1 MRIENLGQ
9 QPQRILTQRAE
20 RILDVPARLL
30 ARTGDRPLNQHRRP
44 LVDAIGMKRV
54 VTRRQ
59 WADEILRFELF
70 EADGTSRLFVV
81 ERCRSTRLTNRNLG
95 FGDDARFEVDN
106 FIAVRGGA
114 GLLRSVGRCHIAGVV
129 VFDEILI
136 TDLAELFHQCFRTTT
151 GFLWIG

>member
-30 ARTGDRPLNQHRRP
+30 ARTGDRPLNQPDTFTKFETIQFRRRNGGKIASRDASNTFRKFVINYFHFVLLEHRRP

-59 WADEILRFELF
+59 WADEILRFEP
-70 EADGTSRLFVV
+70 D
-81 ERCRSTRLTNRNLG
+81 
-95 FGDDARFEVDN
+95 
-106 FIAVRGGA
+106 
-114 GLLRSVGRCHIAGVV
+114 
-129 VFDEILI
+129 
-136 TDLAELFHQCFRTTT
+136 ELFDKI
-151 GFLWIG
+151 LNS